1 MPIQQVSPGRFV
13 VQKFAADPL
22 GGQPHRWCK
31 RVRGLESAEKQDRM
45 FAAEASEWASRRQ
58 FLKDAQTRGI
68 ALPSTSAPSSMPGFS
83 DFLERTYLPWAKT
96 TLDPETMRARA
107 PSLVVL
113 AEDLGNTPLH
123 EVEDVVDELVEKW
136 RAEGCRYSATFD
148 RLGRPLNRK
157 PRPISAAGIN
167 ERLKL
172 LRAILGHAHMR
183 ARVLATAPRI
193 QLLKKKRADPGAA
206 EPVRYFTPEERV
218 RFLRYARPDV
228 ADVFNVGRML
238 GTRPAELIHLTV
250 GSVDFRRKKVWVQA
264 SPCELCRDG
273 TWVPKTGCFR
283 GVDICPDL
291 MPILRRLTKGRPDD
305 ALLFKNRH
313 GAPYSRLVGSGGQIT
328 KTLRRAGLDRK
339 GLSAYSMRHTFAADL
354 ITAGRSIQEVAA
366 LLGNS
371 PRTCELHYA
380 HLMPGKT
387 AEAVKALKAVA
398 PWPQASANSVA
409 EKPNRGRHEGVGK
422 IVETSQSGV
431 PQESSVLA
439 G

>member
-1 MPIQQVSPGRFV
+1 M
-13 VQKFAADPL
+13 
-22 GGQPHRWCK
+22 
-31 RVRGLESAEKQDRM
+31 RVKGLDAAEKQERM
-45 FAAEASEWASRRQ
+45 FAAEASEWVTRQ
-58 FLKDAQTRGI
+58 QLLKKAESRGI
-68 ALPSTSAPSSMPGFS
+68 SVVSNSKPGSAIGFAN
-83 DFLERTYLPWAKT
+83 FLESLYLPWAKT
-96 TLDPETMRARA
+96 GLDPQTMRARA

-123 EVEDVVDELVEKW
+123 QVEDVVDSLVEKW

-167 ERLKL
+167 ERLKI

-183 ARVLATAPRI
+183 AKVLATAPRI

-238 GTRPAELIHLTV
+238 GTRPAELFHMTV
-250 GSVDFRRKKVWVQA
+250 GSVDFRQKKVWVQA
-264 SPCELCRDG
+264 VPCHLCPDG
-273 TWVPKTGCFR
+273 TWIPKTGCYR
-283 GVDICPDL
+283 GIDICPDL
-291 MPILRRLTKGRPDD
+291 IPILRRLAKGKSDD
-305 ALLFKNRH
+305 ELLFENRH
-313 GAPYSRLVGSGGQIT
+313 GAPYSRLIGSGGQLT
-328 KTLRRAGLDRK
+328 KTLRRAGLNRT
-339 GLSAYSMRHTFAADL
+339 GLSPYSMRHTFAADL

-387 AEAVKALKAVA
+387 AEAVKALKAIA
-398 PWPQASANSVA
+398 PWPMARPDAAAKTRELLRHAASTKAM
-409 EKPNRGRHEGVGK
+409 KPVK
-422 IVETSQSGV
+422 
-431 PQESSVLA
+431 A
-439 G
+439 A